1 MQDQLDQPKE
11 RKKRQPKKKALSSVA
26 SSLSEA
32 LKFASLAQKK
42 DGQSY
47 QIHCVMRN
55 RTLTAF
61 DGLLACGHTIE
72 DDFEA
77 NPRTDILLKALS
89 KCSDSLSITHVNDQ
103 LKIVSGGFRVNV
115 PCEPAP
121 LIAVKP
127 DPSELPTDARLVASL
142 AIVADLPEEGDE
154 RIACRSVLLQAGSCV
169 GINKG
174 FMVIE
179 AWHAHDIPR
188 AFPVP
193 IRSIK
198 AVLSCGKELTSLG
211 FSDNSIT
218 FWFVDGSWI
227 RSQLEDG
234 KWPEYLRTFS
244 IKTNYSGIPELFFTG
259 VKSVETFS
267 EDGRIRFGQN
277 QIKSHQSKEVGAA
290 IECEGIEEGP
300 ILAVEYL
307 KLMQPLATKADFYT
321 SRGCYFIG
329 EKDGV
334 NVRGAIARFTGE

>member
-1 MQDQLDQPKE
+1 MSKQP
-11 RKKRQPKKKALSSVA
+11 RKKKASSAVA
-26 SSLSEA
+26 AGLAEA
-32 LKFASLAQKK
+32 LKFVSLAQKK

-127 DPSELPTDARLVASL
+127 DPSELPTDARLAASL

-154 RIACRSVLLQAGSCV
+154 RIACRSVLLQPGSCV

-174 FMVIE
+174 FMVVE
-179 AWHAHDIPR
+179 VWHAHEIPR

-198 AVLSCGKELTSLG
+198 AVLSCGKELASLG
-211 FSDNSIT
+211 FSDSSIT
-218 FWFVDGSWI
+218 FWFADGSWI

-234 KWPEYLRTFS
+234 KWSDYSRMFNISPEYCSIPNELYSAAKIAADFS
-244 IKTNYSGIPELFFTG
+244 N
-259 VKSVETFS
+259 
-267 EDGRIRFGQN
+267 DGRVRFNNGSISSQAS
-277 QIKSHQSKEVGAA
+277 IEVGAS
-290 IECEGIEEGP
+290 IQCEGVRAGVIFS
-300 ILAVEYL
+300 AEYL
-307 KLMQPLATKADFYT
+307 ALMQPLATKADFYT

-334 NVRGAIARFTGE
+334 NVRGAIARFTGK